1 MESILP
7 IIIGLVIIII
17 KIMNSDKKKEAAR
30 KQAMRQN
37 RPVQEVQNP
46 FEEWLKSL
54 NPQEETVI
62 EEVEEEEVELEQ
74 TLYPSYREQL
84 VEVGNVQSA
93 IPTVETTLCAI
104 NDNQSEEEKIAFA
117 EPTKAKNKLIDENFD
132 IKKAII
138 FSEIFAP
145 KYE

>member
-7 IIIGLVIIII
+7 IIIGLVIIIV

-46 FEEWLKSL
+46 FEEWLKNL
-54 NPQEETVI
+54 NPQEETV
-62 EEVEEEEVELEQ
+62 VEEEEVELEQ

-84 VEVGNVQSA
+84 VEVGNVQSE

-145 KYE
+145 KFE